1 MNSQACKFLRPSDVT
16 DEVDRSLQPEEDAY
30 YFSISGSLLAMQY
43 TRTILPD
50 AQSEALGRAVLR
62 YSRFLTQ
69 DMLLDPATSAEIVRE
84 FIREWVKK

>member
-1 MNSQACKFLRPSDVT
+1 MNSQDRCSQLGQT
-16 DEVDRSLQPEEDAY
+16 DEDAY
-30 YFSISGSLLAMQY
+30 YLAISGYLLAMEC
-43 TRTILPD
+43 TRTILPE

-62 YSRFLTQ
+62 HSRFLTQ